1 MHNPNS
7 AIERVKNHLAYK
19 LGQAMI
25 DFTNSSSGGGY
36 IALFKK
42 LYKIKKQHKK
52 EQKIYQQTIQVFPQ
66 LKYPSLEACSDY
78 EQALRY
84 KFHLSY
90 MLGEVLI
97 KAYQTWYT
105 GGGFKLKNNIKKA
118 NKEFQIFREIFK
130 EYDQINSSILEG
142 LIDNKQLFLKEF
154 SRIKNILKIHQDYK
168 AILDNIFHNFNYFIQ
183 NFDLIEEWLLSDDF
197 KERYKKENHPYPSL
211 LDPKKLNDKNEK
223 INYHNI
229 PAELA
234 WEMNLPLPDNYEF
247 VWLNFDLIEEW
258 LLSDDFKERYKKENH
273 PYPSLLDPK
282 KLNDKNEK
290 INYHNIPAELAW
302 EMNLPLPDNYEFV
315 WLGGHAMGCAAL
327 NLFFQRCNVNV
338 KWCGYLNGF
347 DRFVFN
353 YHLLVSNSSSYNALQ
368 IFEYRTFTNKFEE
381 EKFFSSFSSKKKIL
395 ISYKDPFTMIKTIL
409 NANIVKSEY
418 YIQDKKLNAS
428 NITKNTIDILQRY
441 KRKYNKYNIK
451 DFDPYLLQHQM
462 LIQEFLLKYFKNSK
476 KYFLDMNDIQPENA
490 FITLEK
496 LATYF
501 NFTKPSILD
510 KQFYQEKKS
519 LATTF
524 LLHYFPLI
532 LDFDEFE
539 IEINAKELNYS
550 KKDDISDL
558 FFKKKIYIDNHQIH
572 FYINKNLDFD
582 KKLYIKIKK
591 IILQLI
597 YIIKKYINLNQPLC
611 EKDILHYLS
620 LDKKYRDIYLKIIN
634 YNLTTL
640 KQHRP
645 DIVASWKYYQE
656 FEKMCKELDG

>member
-7 AIERVKNHLAYK
+7 AIERIKNHLAYK

-36 IALFKK
+36 ITLFKK

-66 LKYPSLEACSDY
+66 LKYPNLETCSDY
-78 EQALRY
+78 EQALKY

-97 KAYQTWYT
+97 KAYQTWYK
-105 GGGFKLKNNIKKA
+105 GGGFKLKNNIKKV

-130 EYDQINSSILEG
+130 EFDQINSSILEG
-142 LIDNKQLFLKEF
+142 LIDNKQLFFKEF

-183 NFDLIEEWLLSDDF
+183 NF
-197 KERYKKENHPYPSL
+197 N
-211 LDPKKLNDKNEK
+211 
-223 INYHNI
+223 
-229 PAELA
+229 
-234 WEMNLPLPDNYEF
+234 
-247 VWLNFDLIEEW
+247 LIEEW

-327 NLFFQRCNVNV
+327 SLFFQRCNVNV

-353 YHLLVSNSSSYNALQ
+353 YHLLVSNSNSYNALQ
-368 IFEYRTFTNKFEE
+368 ISEYRTFTNKFEE
-381 EKFFSSFSSKKKIL
+381 EKFFSSFSNKKKIL
-395 ISYKDPFTMIKTIL
+395 ISYKDPFAMIKTIL

-418 YIQDKKLNAS
+418 YIQDKKINAS
-428 NITKNTIDILQRY
+428 NITKDTIDTLQGY

>member
-25 DFTNSSSGGGY
+25 DFANSSSGGGY

-78 EQALRY
+78 EQALKY

-97 KAYQTWYT
+97 KAYQNWYK
-105 GGGFKLKNNIKKA
+105 GAGFKLKNNIKKA

-130 EYDQINSSILEG
+130 EFDQINSSILEG

-154 SRIKNILKIHQDYK
+154 SRIKNILKIHQDYR

-247 VWLNFDLIEEW
+247 VWLGGHGTGTEALKVFLSYNKIIIPDNFFNYETGLQRYKYALNILLNDIDHIKGIRLKDYHFNDFEKFCKLIQKKCKFIFQVRDYFEIFTCYINHRTRKSDAIMNFDLQTN
-258 LLSDDFKERYKKENH
+258 LSDVFDRFYYFLSGENH
-273 PYPSLLDPK
+273 P
-282 KLNDKNEK
+282 
-290 INYHNIPAELAW
+290 IR
-302 EMNLPLPDNYEFV
+302 
-315 WLGGHAMGCAAL
+315 L
-327 NLFFQRCNVNV
+327 NLKNFLSWPALHQEM
-338 KWCGYLNGF
+338 GF
-347 DRFVFN
+347 RTCVME
-353 YHLLVSNSSSYNALQ
+353 YSMLQ
-368 IFEYRTFTNKFEE
+368 NFDN
-381 EKFFSSFSSKKKIL
+381 IL
-395 ISYKDPFTMIKTIL
+395 DVLYIDIKDIIG
-409 NANIVKSEY
+409 V
-418 YIQDKKLNAS
+418 D
-428 NITKNTIDILQRY
+428 TKNTIQKICNFINISYNQEYNYSENIIGDLKIIFPLTLNVLEGIELLIIDSHSTFDTNCY
-441 KRKYNKYNIK
+441 K
-451 DFDPYLLQHQM
+451 D
-462 LIQEFLLKYFKNSK
+462 
-476 KYFLDMNDIQPENA
+476 
-490 FITLEK
+490 ITLTITNSNVFKILIK
-496 LATYF
+496 LSDNLKLIDNIIKELKLYFF
-501 NFTKPSILD
+501 NFNKTL
-510 KQFYQEKKS
+510 KQKLVQEKK
-519 LATTF
+519 
-524 LLHYFPLI
+524 I
-532 LDFDEFE
+532 R
-539 IEINAKELNYS
+539 IKEQQ
-550 KKDDISDL
+550 
-558 FFKKKIYIDNHQIH
+558 YIDIYKHDP
-572 FYINKNLDFD
+572 YRRR
-582 KKLYIKIKK
+582 KLQKMMSY
-591 IILQLI
+591 
-597 YIIKKYINLNQPLC
+597 
-611 EKDILHYLS
+611 E
-620 LDKKYRDIYLKIIN
+620 
-634 YNLTTL
+634 LTHI